1 MAKRKKSKK
10 PAKSRS
16 AAEVQAPEANE
27 STTPDTEPLAEAGG
41 AESASTTGEGAETA
55 AAESTEAAETAFA
68 EGSAFQSETPAEDA
82 SASGDLSEATSSEWA
97 EPWADD
103 SAQALSSDSE
113 PAVSETDDESRPQGE
128 APFAEAPDGETP
140 AAGEAQLVEGA
151 EGELP
156 PAAGEAQLVEG
167 AEGELPS
174 EALSE
179 SRLES
184 IIESLLFASDK
195 ALSLHDLKRLLG
207 ERDGKK
213 IGAAVESLIEH
224 RKGTGIEVI
233 ALSTG
238 WHLRTSV
245 ENASWVSK
253 LLVGR
258 PVRLSRAM
266 LETLAIVA
274 YRQPVTRPEVDDI
287 RGVDCGAVL
296 KTLLDRGLIRIIGK
310 KEEVGRPMLYGTTP
324 EFLRVFNLRD
334 LSELPTLREF
344 YDLSAEDQSKV
355 EAEHGSE
362 PQTPSATTPKPDGAL
377 TAVARGALSPEP
389 EENDPLLDELDEASQ
404 LAKKALGDLEPP
416 AAESEEAAAPA
427 EDKGPRSS
435 ATE

>member
-1 MAKRKKSKK
+1 MAKRKKSKT
-10 PAKSRS
+10 PAKGKS
-16 AAEVQAPEANE
+16 AAEVQAPETNE
-27 STTPDTEPLAEAGG
+27 NASADTEPLAEVEAAPASATTGLV
-41 AESASTTGEGAETA
+41 ESAEGQP
-55 AAESTEAAETAFA
+55 AAE
-68 EGSAFQSETPAEDA
+68 
-82 SASGDLSEATSSEWA
+82 
-97 EPWADD
+97 
-103 SAQALSSDSE
+103 
-113 PAVSETDDESRPQGE
+113 
-128 APFAEAPDGETP
+128 
-140 AAGEAQLVEGA
+140 GEAQLVESAEGQPAA
-151 EGELP
+151 EGEARLVESAEGQ
-156 PAAGEAQLVEG
+156 PAAEGEAQLVESAEVQPA
-167 AEGELPS
+167 AEGEARLVESAEGEPAA
-174 EALSE
+174 EGQAPLTGGANGETPPGEPLSE
-179 SRLES
+179 SQLES
-184 IIESLLFASDK
+184 IVESLLFASDK
-195 ALSLHDLKRLLG
+195 ALGLSDLKRLLG

-213 IGAAVESLIEH
+213 ISAAVESLIER

-238 WHLRTSV
+238 WHLRTSA

-266 LETLAIVA
+266 LETLAIVS

-344 YDLSAEDQSKV
+344 SDLSAEDQSRV
-355 EAEHGSE
+355 EAVHGSE
-362 PQTPSATTPKPDGAL
+362 PPTPSATTAKPDVAL
-377 TAVARGALSPEP
+377 NSVARGVLSPEP
-389 EENDPLLDELDEASQ
+389 EENAPLLDELDEASQ

-416 AAESEEAAAPA
+416 AAEGEESAASA
-427 EDKGPRSS
+427 EGKGSPSP

>member
-1 MAKRKKSKK
+1 MAKRKKSKT
-10 PAKSRS
+10 PAKGKS
-16 AAEVQAPEANE
+16 AAEVQAPETNE
-27 STTPDTEPLAEAGG
+27 NASADTEPLAEVEAAPASATTGLV
-41 AESASTTGEGAETA
+41 ESAEGQP
-55 AAESTEAAETAFA
+55 AAE
-68 EGSAFQSETPAEDA
+68 
-82 SASGDLSEATSSEWA
+82 
-97 EPWADD
+97 
-103 SAQALSSDSE
+103 
-113 PAVSETDDESRPQGE
+113 
-128 APFAEAPDGETP
+128 
-140 AAGEAQLVEGA
+140 GEAQLVESAEGQPAA
-151 EGELP
+151 EGE
-156 PAAGEAQLVEG
+156 ARLVES
-167 AEGELPS
+167 AEGEPAAEGQAPLTGGANGETPPG
-174 EALSE
+174 EPLSE
-179 SRLES
+179 SQLES
-184 IIESLLFASDK
+184 IVESLLFASDK
-195 ALSLHDLKRLLG
+195 ALGLSDLKRLLG

-213 IGAAVESLIEH
+213 ISAAVESLIER

-238 WHLRTSV
+238 WHLRTSA

-266 LETLAIVA
+266 LETLAIVS

-344 YDLSAEDQSKV
+344 SDLSAEDQSRV
-355 EAEHGSE
+355 EAVHGSE
-362 PQTPSATTPKPDGAL
+362 PPTPSATTAKPDVAL
-377 TAVARGALSPEP
+377 TSVARGVLSPEP

-416 AAESEEAAAPA
+416 AAEGEESAASA
-427 EDKGPRSS
+427 EGKGSPSP

>member
-1 MAKRKKSKK
+1 MAKRKKSKT
-10 PAKSRS
+10 PAKGKS
-16 AAEVQAPEANE
+16 AAEVQAPETNE
-27 STTPDTEPLAEAGG
+27 NASADTEPLAEVEAAPASATTGLV
-41 AESASTTGEGAETA
+41 ESAEGQP
-55 AAESTEAAETAFA
+55 AAE
-68 EGSAFQSETPAEDA
+68 
-82 SASGDLSEATSSEWA
+82 
-97 EPWADD
+97 
-103 SAQALSSDSE
+103 
-113 PAVSETDDESRPQGE
+113 
-128 APFAEAPDGETP
+128 
-140 AAGEAQLVEGA
+140 GEAQLVESAEGQPAA
-151 EGELP
+151 EGEARLVESAEGQ
-156 PAAGEAQLVEG
+156 PAAEGEAQLVESAEG
-167 AEGELPS
+167 QPAAEGEARLVESAEGEPAA
-174 EALSE
+174 EGQAPLTGGANGETPPGEPLSE
-179 SRLES
+179 SQLES
-184 IIESLLFASDK
+184 IVESLLFASDK
-195 ALSLHDLKRLLG
+195 ALGLSDLKRLLG

-213 IGAAVESLIEH
+213 ISAAVESLIER

-238 WHLRTSV
+238 WHLRTSA

-266 LETLAIVA
+266 LETLAIVS

-344 YDLSAEDQSKV
+344 SDLSAEDQSRV
-355 EAEHGSE
+355 EAVHGSE
-362 PQTPSATTPKPDGAL
+362 PPTPSATTAKPDVAL
-377 TAVARGALSPEP
+377 NSVARGVLSPEP
-389 EENDPLLDELDEASQ
+389 EENAPLLDELDEASQ

-416 AAESEEAAAPA
+416 AAEGEESAASA
-427 EDKGPRSS
+427 EGKGSPSP

>member
-10 PAKSRS
+10 PAKSKS
-16 AAEVQAPEANE
+16 AAEVPAPETNE
-27 STTPDTEPLAEAGG
+27 NVG
-41 AESASTTGEGAETA
+41 AEGVESAEGELAAEGAAQLVESA
-55 AAESTEAAETAFA
+55 EDELAAEGEALVVESAEGEPAAE
-68 EGSAFQSETPAEDA
+68 D
-82 SASGDLSEATSSEWA
+82 
-97 EPWADD
+97 
-103 SAQALSSDSE
+103 
-113 PAVSETDDESRPQGE
+113 
-128 APFAEAPDGETP
+128 
-140 AAGEAQLVEGA
+140 EAQLVESA
-151 EGELP
+151 EGET
-156 PAAGEAQLVEG
+156 AAE
-167 AEGELPS
+167 S
-174 EALSE
+174 EALVVESE
-179 SRLES
+179 EGEPAAEGDAQLTDGADGEPPPGEALTESHLEA

-195 ALSLHDLKRLLG
+195 ALGLSDLKRLLG
-207 ERDGKK
+207 ERDSKK
-213 IGAAVESLIEH
+213 ISAAVESLIER

-238 WHLRTSV
+238 WHLRTSA
-245 ENASWVSK
+245 ENATWVSK

-344 YDLSAEDQSKV
+344 YDLSAEDQSRV

-362 PQTPSATTPKPDGAL
+362 PQPPSATTAKPDVAL
-377 TAVARGALSPEP
+377 TSVARGALSPEP

-416 AAESEEAAAPA
+416 AAEGEEAAAQA
-427 EDKGPRSS
+427 QGKGPPSP

>member
-1 MAKRKKSKK
+1 MAKRKKSKT
-10 PAKSRS
+10 PAKGKS
-16 AAEVQAPEANE
+16 AAEVQAPETNE
-27 STTPDTEPLAEAGG
+27 NASADTEPLAEVEAAPASATTGLV
-41 AESASTTGEGAETA
+41 ESAEGQP
-55 AAESTEAAETAFA
+55 AAE
-68 EGSAFQSETPAEDA
+68 
-82 SASGDLSEATSSEWA
+82 
-97 EPWADD
+97 
-103 SAQALSSDSE
+103 
-113 PAVSETDDESRPQGE
+113 
-128 APFAEAPDGETP
+128 
-140 AAGEAQLVEGA
+140 GEAQLVESAEGQPAA
-151 EGELP
+151 EGEARLVESAEGQ
-156 PAAGEAQLVEG
+156 PAAEGEAQLVESAEG
-167 AEGELPS
+167 QPAAEGEARLVESAEGEPAA
-174 EALSE
+174 EGQAPLTGGANGETPPGEPLSE
-179 SRLES
+179 SQLES
-184 IIESLLFASDK
+184 IVESLLFASDK
-195 ALSLHDLKRLLG
+195 ALGLSDLKRLLG

-213 IGAAVESLIEH
+213 ISAAVESLIER

-238 WHLRTSV
+238 WHLRTSA

-266 LETLAIVA
+266 LETLAIVS

-344 YDLSAEDQSKV
+344 SDLSAEDQSRV
-355 EAEHGSE
+355 EAVHGSE
-362 PQTPSATTPKPDGAL
+362 PPTPSATTAKPDVAL
-377 TAVARGALSPEP
+377 TSVARGVLSPEP

-416 AAESEEAAAPA
+416 AAEGEESAASA
-427 EDKGPRSS
+427 EGKGSPSP